1 MLQST
6 LNLAPDLHAHYNELC
21 DVNGQTRP
29 HWQALIQTLHHEDPA
44 HMRKRVDTVLRQV
57 RDNGVTYNVY
67 ADTDGLQRPWGLDV
81 LPFILPHDEWHNIA
95 TGLAQRATLL
105 NAILNDIYGEQ
116 LTIKSG
122 TLPAALVHGHAGFLR
137 PCHGIEHI
145 DGIALHHYAADIA
158 RSPNGQW
165 WVLSDR
171 TQAPT
176 GAGYALE
183 NRTIIAN
190 AFPELFRDLKIQRLS
205 GFFAT
210 MRDNLAHWGRQ
221 CALKQTQS
229 DASIIPLSS
238 GEQPLIV
245 ILTPGP
251 YNETYHEQSYLA
263 GYLGFPLVQ
272 GSDLTVRN
280 GVAWLKTISG
290 LKPVHV
296 ILRRLDDD
304 FCDPLELNSH
314 SLLGVAGLTEVT
326 RQGHVLVT
334 NALGSNILQSGAL
347 LGFLPALCRQLLG
360 EELLM
365 PSVATWWCGEPT
377 ALKTVITNIRVL
389 VIKPAFPNTFQ
400 HPIFGEDLTE
410 QEITALILKL
420 KTHPQDYIAQESV
433 KISQAPVL
441 NPMSE
446 NLESNDWRRRER
458 TTQYPIENESE
469 HILKSC
475 ELSAL
480 AVGLRVYACAT
491 TNGYSVMPGGL
502 ARVASGQDER
512 VISMQRGGTSK
523 DTWITSLYLPS
534 QLSLLRHT
542 TSSLDLVRGNTYIS
556 SRMVEN
562 LYWFGRYN
570 VRNHHISRLLRTAIH
585 FFMEFSPEHRA
596 VEWPAVHKLCIW
608 YGFMPLIDDGIV
620 SATSTDSSDTTDS
633 TDQTSDADLNS
644 EDIEDLLIKA
654 VFSHTSN
661 SLASNIGQFFQLAF
675 NLRERLSSDNWRII
689 NQISQQFNQ
698 ASLQP
703 NLADCLLQ
711 LDDTNAS
718 LVTITGFTLD
728 GMTRDEGWRFM
739 SIGRRIERLQFLC
752 ALIQHALMMPAESH
766 LEWLLQLTDS
776 IVTYR
781 ARYSAQPEWL
791 PVLDLM
797 LMDENN
803 PNSMMY
809 QLKDLVHYLV
819 EISATYNGGGNE
831 GRIIMRLESL
841 KSLNPDIAFTYGSH
855 ELASWLQE
863 TYQVSVEI
871 SEQLSLRF
879 FSYSGMHSNATAYNT
894 ASTNGVY

>member
-21 DVNGQTRP
+21 DANGDTRP
-29 HWQALIQTLHHEDPA
+29 HWQGLIETLQHEKPAL
-44 HMRKRVDTVLRQV
+44 MRKRVDAVLRQV

-81 LPFILPHDEWHNIA
+81 LPFILPNDEWQNIA
-95 TGLAQRATLL
+95 AAVAQRATLL
-105 NAILNDIYGEQ
+105 NAILNDIYGDQ

-137 PCHGIEHI
+137 PCHGIKHI
-145 DGIALHHYAADIA
+145 DDIALHHYAADIA

-183 NRTIIAN
+183 NRTVIAS
-190 AFPELFRDLKIQRLS
+190 AFPELFRDLNIQRLS

-229 DASIIPLSS
+229 DTNIGPLSA

-263 GYLGFPLVQ
+263 GYLGFPLVR

-280 GVAWLKTISG
+280 GVAWLKTLSG

-347 LGFLPALCRQLLG
+347 LGYLPALCRQLLG
-360 EELLM
+360 EELRI
-365 PSVATWWCGEPT
+365 PSVATWWCGEPA
-377 ALKTVITNIRVL
+377 ALKTVISNIRQL
-389 VIKPAFPNTFQ
+389 VIKPAFPHVFQ
-400 HPIFGEDLTE
+400 HPIFGEDLNE
-410 QEITALILKL
+410 QEIAALIVKL
-420 KTHPQDYIAQESV
+420 KTHPQDYIAQELV

-441 NPMSE
+441 NPLSE
-446 NLESNDWRRRER
+446 NHEPTDWQRREETAQYR
-458 TTQYPIENESE
+458 TENATDNA
-469 HILKSC
+469 LKSF
-475 ELSAL
+475 ELSSL

-491 TNGYSVMPGGL
+491 TNGYCIMPGGL
-502 ARVASGQDER
+502 ARVASGQDAR

-523 DTWITSLYLPS
+523 DTWITSPYLPS

-542 TSSLDLVRGNTYIS
+542 TSSRDLVRGNTYLS

-570 VRNHHISRLLRTAIH
+570 VRNYHISRLLRTAIH
-585 FFMEFSPEHRA
+585 FFIEFSSEHRA
-596 VEWPAVHKLCIW
+596 IEWPAVHKLCIW
-608 YGFMPLIDDGIV
+608 YGFMPLLDNHDDEEN
-620 SATSTDSSDTTDS
+620 ADTPETTEQSQSIDS
-633 TDQTSDADLNS
+633 TD
-644 EDIEDLLIKA
+644 EEIEALLIKA

-689 NQISQQFNQ
+689 NQMSQQLNQ

-703 NLADCLLQ
+703 TLADCLLQ

-739 SIGRRIERLQFLC
+739 SVGRRIERLQFLC

-797 LMDENN
+797 LLDENN
-803 PNSMMY
+803 PNSMMF
-809 QLKDLVHYLV
+809 QLKDLVKYLV

-831 GRIIMRLESL
+831 GRMIMRLESL
-841 KSLNPDIAFTYGSH
+841 KSINPDIAFNHGSQ
-855 ELASWLQE
+855 LLTTWLQK
-863 TYQVSVEI
+863 TYQASVEI

-879 FSYSGMHSNATAYNT
+879 FSYSGMHSNTATFSQSNIY
-894 ASTNGVY
+894 GIY